1 MPWRLIMTNFEKEI
15 LEQPQVLEKVIND
28 ENLDKVAQE
37 LAKKDVQIILTLAR
51 GSSDNAVTFFSYLA
65 GQYLGIPVASLPPSL
80 FSVYSSKMKIKN
92 ALVIGVSQSGESSD
106 VVAGLQSIENTGAIS
121 LAISNKENSSLA
133 KVADYSINQ
142 QAGQELAV
150 AASKTFSSQMM
161 VLASLVAKWSKN
173 QELKNALAKVPTA
186 MNSFM
191 NNSQVKDTALRL
203 THAESA
209 YILGRGLSYA
219 PALELALKLK
229 ETNYLHAQA
238 YSSAE
243 FQHGPIAAVSATDP
257 IILLANSDQTIA
269 SNQIVAQKLHNLG
282 ADITIVSA
290 NQSLF
295 KYANSLIQLPDN
307 LHTVS
312 ESFLQILASQLL
324 ALNLTISKGLDP
336 DAPRNLSKVTKTL

>member
-1 MPWRLIMTNFEKEI
+1 MTHFEKEI
-15 LEQPQVLEKVIND
+15 LEQPTV
-28 ENLDKVAQE
+28 
-37 LAKKDVQIILTLAR
+37 LAKVLADNELKNVAAEISKKDIQIILTLAR

-80 FSVYSSKMKIKN
+80 FSVYSSKMKLDN

-106 VVAGLQSIENTGAIS
+106 VVEGLRSLEETGATT
-121 LAISNKENSSLA
+121 LAISNKRGSSLE
-133 KVADYSINQ
+133 KVADYAIYQ

-161 VLASLVAKWSKN
+161 VLAALVALWSKDESL
-173 QELKNALAKVPTA
+173 QSALNAVPEA
-186 MNSFM
+186 MDSFDKK
-191 NNSQVKDTALRL
+191 SVKDAALRL

-209 YILGRGLSYA
+209 YVLGRGLSYA

-243 FQHGPIAAVSATDP
+243 FQHGPIASVDATDP
-257 IILLANSDQTIA
+257 IILLANNDATVE
-269 SNQIVAQKLHNLG
+269 SNEIVAKKLDEMG
-282 ADITIVSA
+282 ADLTIVTA
-290 NQSLF
+290 VTGLE
-295 KYANSLIQLPDN
+295 KYANSLIRLPSGLN
-307 LHTVS
+307 SVS
-312 ESFLQILASQLL
+312 ESFLQILVSQLL

-336 DAPRNLSKVTKTL
+336 DMPRNLSKVTKTL

>member
-1 MPWRLIMTNFEKEI
+1 MTNFEKEI
-15 LEQPQVLEKVIND
+15 LEQPKVLEKVIND
-28 ENLDKVAQE
+28 QNLDQVAQE
-37 LAKKDVQIILTLAR
+37 LANKDIQIILTLAR

-80 FSVYSSKMKIKN
+80 FSVYSSKLKIAN

-106 VVAGLQSIENTGAIS
+106 VVASLQSIEDSGATT
-121 LAISNKENSSLA
+121 LAISNKANSSLA

-161 VLASLVAKWSKN
+161 VLATLVAKWSQN
-173 QELKNALAKVPTA
+173 QELSKALEKVPAA
-186 MNSFM
+186 MTSFM
-191 NNSQVKDTALRL
+191 ANSQIKDAALRL

-243 FQHGPIAAVSATDP
+243 FQHGPIASVSATDP
-257 IILLANSDQTIA
+257 IILLANNDKTIE
-269 SNQIVAQKLHNLG
+269 SNQIVAQKLHDLG
-282 ADITIVSA
+282 ADITIISSCS
-290 NQSLF
+290 SLF
-295 KYANSLIQLPDN
+295 KYANTLIELPAD

>member
-1 MPWRLIMTNFEKEI
+1 MTNFEKEI
-15 LEQPQVLEKVIND
+15 LEQPEVLKKVLND
-28 ENLDKVAQE
+28 ANLDQVAQE
-37 LAKKDVQIILTLAR
+37 LAKKDIQIILTLAR

-80 FSVYSSKMKIKN
+80 FSVYSSKIKIAN

-106 VVAGLQSIENTGAIS
+106 VVASLKSIENMGATT
-121 LAISNKENSSLA
+121 LAISNKDNSSLA
-133 KVADYSINQ
+133 KVADYAINQ

-161 VLASLVAKWSKN
+161 VLATLVAKWSKN
-173 QELKNALAKVPTA
+173 QELTKALKKVPPA
-186 MNSFM
+186 MAGFM
-191 NNSQVKDTALRL
+191 DNNQIKDAALRL

-243 FQHGPIAAVSATDP
+243 FQHGPIASVSATDP
-257 IILLANSDQTIA
+257 IILLANNDKTIE
-269 SNQIVAQKLHNLG
+269 SNQIVAQKLHDLG
-282 ADITIVSA
+282 ADITIISSCS
-290 NQSLF
+290 SLF
-295 KYANSLIQLPDN
+295 KYSNSLIELPAN
-307 LHTVS
+307 LHTVT

>member
-1 MPWRLIMTNFEKEI
+1 MTNFEKEI

-28 ENLDKVAQE
+28 ANLNHVAQE
-37 LAKKDVQIILTLAR
+37 LAKKDIQIILTLAR

-80 FSVYSSKMKIKN
+80 FSVYSSKMRIDN

-106 VVAGLQSIENTGAIS
+106 VVASLESIENSGATT
-121 LAISNKENSSLA
+121 LTISNKDNSSLA
-133 KVADYSINQ
+133 KVADYAINQ

-161 VLASLVAKWSKN
+161 VLATLVAKWSKN
-173 QELKNALAKVPTA
+173 QDLAKALENVPAA
-186 MNSFM
+186 MAAFM
-191 NNSQVKDTALRL
+191 KNSQIKDAALRL

-243 FQHGPIAAVSATDP
+243 FQHGPIASVSATDP
-257 IILLANSDQTIA
+257 IILLANNDKTIE
-269 SNQIVAQKLHNLG
+269 SNQIVAQKLHDLG
-282 ADITIVSA
+282 ADLTIVSSC
-290 NQSLF
+290 QSLF
-295 KYANSLIQLPDN
+295 KYANALVELPSN
-307 LHTVS
+307 MHTVT